1 MNATASPSAT
11 ATATAAAPTRFVSRY
26 FVGQESN
33 GDPIIDQVLWE
44 QADGAEP
51 VAIMVRGKVT
61 PEQWAEATADLAGC

>member
-11 ATATAAAPTRFVSRY
+11 ATTAASTRFVSRY

-51 VAIMVRGKVT
+51 VATMIRGKVT